1 MTVLNKSETDKI
13 NEVVD
18 YILTHYNTSVGA
30 VKRKFNLT
38 KDEYEM
44 ISELMMPAL
53 RYFNEAK
60 RLEMGINAV
69 KNKYKIEEERFNARR
84 LAVSGGRAV

>member
-18 YILTHYNTSVGA
+18 YILTHYNTTVGA

-60 RLEMGINAV
+60 RLEAGINAI

-84 LAVSGGRAV
+84 FAVSGGRAV